1 MLRRL
6 AHGAKNRGVV
16 EHEHAG
22 IGHEELE
29 TGDAFTN
36 ELSYFFE
43 LRAAEVGDDAVEGV
57 VGDRFGLGFLHPGVE
72 SLAQGLSFVLDGE
85 IDERGGAAKG
95 CGDGAGFEIV
105 RAGGAA
111 EGHVEVGVHV
121 DAAGEHEVIGGVD
134 DAAGVFD
141 RKPCADGGD
150 LVANNADV
158 GGASISRGDDRAVTN
173 YRVQAHRLSTGQKT
187 LRILYVEVLRASSSD
202 ALMMTRGLYA
212 RHWLM
217 LVFNATN
224 PP

>member
-1 MLRRL
+1 MLRGL

-16 EHEHAG
+16 EHEYAG

-57 VGDRFGLGFLHPGVE
+57 VGDRFGLGFLHPGVD

-105 RAGGAA
+105 SAGGAA
-111 EGHVEVGVHV
+111 EGHVQVRVYV
-121 DAAGEHEVIGGVD
+121 DAPRNHEVLGGVD
-134 DAAGVFD
+134 YPPSVFD
-141 RKPCADGGD
+141 GEPRADSGNFA
-150 LVANNADV
+150 ANDADV
-158 GGASISRGDDRAVTN
+158 RDGCVHGSHNRAVSN
-173 YRVQAHRLSTGQKT
+173 YGVKTHLRTST
-187 LRILYVEVLRASSSD
+187 
-202 ALMMTRGLYA
+202 
-212 RHWLM
+212 
-217 LVFNATN
+217 
-224 PP
+224 